1 LTITAKRK
9 INRNVESIIDKNNNY
24 NLKEKFFFEFE
35 KTPEERLFRQ
45 KAENDKSIL

>member
-1 LTITAKRK
+1 MTFEIGSK

-24 NLKEKFFFEFE
+24 NLKEKFYFEFE